1 MVITLLN
8 YLIGTYILEYLK
20 AEMNQKLIFISRN
33 GFKKTD
39 AKSTTSYFLGPT
51 FIGIIISLSDLNKKN

>member
-33 GFKKTD
+33 GFKKAD
-39 AKSTTSYFLGPT
+39 AKSTTSYFLGLT
-51 FIGIIISLSDLNKKN
+51 FIGIII

>member
-1 MVITLLN
+1 MVRTLLN

-33 GFKKTD
+33 GFKKAD

>member
-33 GFKKTD
+33 GFKKAD

>member
-33 GFKKTD
+33 GFKKAD
-39 AKSTTSYFLGPT
+39 AKSTTSYFFGPT
-51 FIGIIISLSDLNKKN
+51 FIGIKISLSDLNKKK